1 MHCNGCECMHTAQ
14 APALL
19 SLLGRRSGGAEGG
32 SEHHVEPS
40 LLRFSSNRAHAVCSL
55 FLLVH
60 HDLYFNSC
68 GQPIIAGERRCPV
81 AAAVAT
87 RRARR
92 ILHDCNSYI
101 CISYACMHA
110 KAHG

>member
-1 MHCNGCECMHTAQ
+1 MHCNGCECMHTTQ

-40 LLRFSSNRAHAVCSL
+40 LLRFSSNRARAVSSL

-92 ILHDCNSYI
+92 GLRDCNC
-101 CISYACMHA
+101 CILRMHA
-110 KAHG
+110 CKGS